1 MTDKA
6 KIQSDYE
13 NLKKVQYT
21 DLLPLDKVMELEESK
36 ELLIEKYLSKITA
49 ITCSGSKYSLETDGS
64 FVLSDLLDKA
74 NELLGDMNYIEK
86 DSENGLVSIDVAFTY
101 GIIGMLYSQG
111 KFKYSITVFWDI

>member
-13 NLKKVQYT
+13 NLQKVQYT
-21 DLLPLDKVMELEESK
+21 DLLPLEKVIELEEAK
-36 ELLIEKYLSKITA
+36 EMLTEKYLSKIKS
-49 ITCSGSKYSLETDGS
+49 ISSSGNKYTLETDGS
-64 FVLSDLLDKA
+64 FTLSDLLDKA
-74 NELLGDMNYIEK
+74 NEMLGDVNYIEK
-86 DSENGLVSIDVAFTY
+86 DNENGLISIDVAFTY

>member
-21 DLLPLDKVMELEESK
+21 DLLPLDKVIELEEAK
-36 ELLIEKYLSKITA
+36 EVLTEKYLSKIKS
-49 ITCSGSKYSLETDGS
+49 ISCSGNKYSLETDGS
-64 FVLSDLLDKA
+64 FTLSDLLDKA
-74 NELLGDMNYIEK
+74 NELLGDVNYIEK
-86 DSENGLVSIDVAFTY
+86 DNENGLISIDVAFTY
-101 GIIGMLYSQG
+101 GIIGMLYSQE